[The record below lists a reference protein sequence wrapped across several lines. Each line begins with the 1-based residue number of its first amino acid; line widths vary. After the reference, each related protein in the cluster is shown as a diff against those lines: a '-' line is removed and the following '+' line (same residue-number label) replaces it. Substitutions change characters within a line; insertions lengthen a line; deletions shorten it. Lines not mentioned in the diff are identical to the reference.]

1 MNATQIFRRA
11 QPFLFLSLSLLFWGC
26 ATPIDRTPEWI
37 AGVEG
42 VGPEGH
48 RIVAYG
54 RGPTSSAA
62 AGSLSDDVA
71 AQIAQILVMR
81 LEAEGVVYSAAT
93 EDRIQ
98 TVAERRQE
106 LVTPE
111 DEYRRND
118 STGAVERYALILY
131 GNREIEADVRMIRD
145 ALPLPVAA
153 PEDVAGASPLL
164 AELEALLSSS
174 IPETEV
180 DRRLLLEE
188 ALTLASS
195 LEITIR
201 PGDQTMPLGD
211 TPAGTYAVSLRE
223 SDSTRPYPGERLRV
237 QVVSPPVDGVRE
249 TEVFEVVTDENGT
262 ARFPVP
268 PVGVSGAWSVTVE
281 PLRLYR
287 LATRWTTS
295 VSSQETRDLFTAV
308 QDRTRGRSILRVT
321 SRAADIPTGI
331 IVLDRDIAGNPI
343 DSGDTM
349 RGMIQEFADSG
360 FRIREVELTAV
371 ERRRLV
377 ALDSLSVSDLYD
389 VLPFE
394 VLSRVDRVIV
404 GDAVIRE
411 FTEGDGF
418 SVVVEVNASTFD
430 LRRDR
435 RLVRVSFEERVSGS
449 DSRAAIRAA
458 FQASGRRLVRQ
469 TVPRLP

>member
-1 MNATQIFRRA
+1 MNVTQIFRRA
-11 QPFLFLSLSLLFWGC
+11 RPFLLFSLALLLWGC

-37 AGVEG
+37 AGVDG
-42 VGPEGH
+42 VSPEGH

-54 RGPTSSAA
+54 RGATPSDA
-62 AGSLSDDVA
+62 AGSLADDVT

-81 LEAEGVVYSAAT
+81 LEEEGVVFSLDT
-93 EDRIQ
+93 EARIQ
-98 TVAERRQE
+98 AVAERRQE
-106 LVTPE
+106 LTTPE

-118 STGAVERYALILY
+118 STGSVERYALILY
-131 GNREIEADVRMIRD
+131 GNREIEADTRMVRD
-145 ALPLPVAA
+145 TLPLPAA
-153 PEDVAGASPLL
+153 PPDETATTVPLL
-164 AELEALLSSS
+164 TRLEERLSAS
-174 IPETEV
+174 IPGTEV
-180 DRRLLLEE
+180 DRRRLLEE
-188 ALTLASS
+188 ALALASS

-201 PGDQTMPLGD
+201 PGDQTVPLGETPSGAYTVTLRDRD
-211 TPAGTYAVSLRE
+211 TA
-223 SDSTRPYPGERLRV
+223 RPYAGERLRV

-249 TEVFEVVTDENGT
+249 TEVFEVVTDDDGT

-268 PVGVSGAWSVTVE
+268 AVRISGGWSVTVE
-281 PLRLYR
+281 PLRLHR
-287 LATRWTTS
+287 LGTRWTTAL
-295 VSSQETRDLFTAV
+295 SSQETLDLFSAV
-308 QDRTRGRSILRVT
+308 QDRTRGRSVLRVT
-321 SRAADIPTGI
+321 SVAADIPTGI

-360 FRIREVELTAV
+360 FRIREVELTAA

-377 ALDSLSVSDLYD
+377 AVENLSVSDLYD
-389 VLPFE
+389 ILPFE

-418 SVVVEVNASTFD
+418 SVVVAVNASTFD

>member
-1 MNATQIFRRA
+1 
-11 QPFLFLSLSLLFWGC
+11 
-26 ATPIDRTPEWI
+26 
-37 AGVEG
+37 
-42 VGPEGH
+42 
-48 RIVAYG
+48 
-54 RGPTSSAA
+54 
-62 AGSLSDDVA
+62 
-71 AQIAQILVMR
+71 
-81 LEAEGVVYSAAT
+81 
-93 EDRIQ
+93 
-98 TVAERRQE
+98 
-106 LVTPE
+106 
-111 DEYRRND
+111 
-118 STGAVERYALILY
+118 
-131 GNREIEADVRMIRD
+131 
-145 ALPLPVAA
+145 
-153 PEDVAGASPLL
+153 
-164 AELEALLSSS
+164 
-174 IPETEV
+174 
-180 DRRLLLEE
+180 
-188 ALTLASS
+188 
-195 LEITIR
+195 
-201 PGDQTMPLGD
+201 MPLGD

-237 QVVSPPVDGVRE
+237 QIVSPPVDGVRE